1 MAWPPLAVTFLAQ
14 VVSPCCP
21 RWVNAHLQDSHF
33 LRVALGCSIRGFL
46 QSGKKSQ
53 LPICPTDALHLPA
66 AAWCSRCKPVEQ
78 NLPWKEKVTSQ
89 LPGHTEIFL
98 EEATNFLL
106 HLGQGDRK
114 GRRGRGQ
121 QIPIPLLRERAN
133 SRLSH
138 CLLKRF
144 SRALHGA
151 LRGLP
156 LLCLALL

>member
-1 MAWPPLAVTFLAQ
+1 MAWPPLAVTISAQ

-21 RWVNAHLQDSHF
+21 RWVHAHLQDSCF

-53 LPICPTDALHLPA
+53 LPIYPTDALHLPA
-66 AAWCSRCKPVEQ
+66 AAWCSQCKPVEQ
-78 NLPWKEKVTSQ
+78 NLPWKETAPSQ
-89 LPGHTEIFL
+89 LPGHTQIFL

-114 GRRGRGQ
+114 GRRGRGR
-121 QIPIPLLRERAN
+121 QIPTPLLRERVN
-133 SRLSH
+133 SRLSR

-144 SRALHGA
+144 SRALRGA
-151 LRGLP
+151 LQGLP